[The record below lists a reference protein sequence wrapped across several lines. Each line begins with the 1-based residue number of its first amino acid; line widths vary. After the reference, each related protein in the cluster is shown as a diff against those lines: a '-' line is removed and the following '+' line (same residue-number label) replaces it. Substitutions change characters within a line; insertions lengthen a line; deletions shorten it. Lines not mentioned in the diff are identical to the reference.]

1 MVEVRRPEAEPPGSG
16 ADSAALPRWDRR
28 LLLVLLPVAGGAG
41 LVAHV
46 LVDVSL
52 PLAFAAIAGAG
63 GLLATVAWRRL
74 SPPARR
80 LLGARLRAGLVGGA
94 LGVLAYDAARY
105 GLVALLQLSF
115 QPFHVFE
122 VFGRLFLGDAVSPTT
137 ATAAGF
143 AYHVSNG
150 LCFGIA
156 YAVLVR
162 RPGVIT
168 GMLWGIALELAM
180 ALLYPSWLRIEAL
193 SEFLTVSAFGHV
205 IYGGVLG
212 WVVRRRL
219 TPTGT
224 ERPA

>member
-1 MVEVRRPEAEPPGSG
+1 MVEVQRPDDGPRPHVAEPPP
-16 ADSAALPRWDRR
+16 LPRWDRR

-52 PLAFAAIAGAG
+52 PLAFAAIAVVG
-63 GLLATVAWRRL
+63 GVLATVAWRRL
-74 SPPARR
+74 SPPARV
-80 LLGARLRAGLVGGA
+80 LLGGRVRAGLVGGA
-94 LGVLAYDAARY
+94 LGVAAYDAARY
-105 GLVALLQLSF
+105 GIVALLQLSF
-115 QPFHVFE
+115 EPFHVFE
-122 VFGRLFLGDAVSPTT
+122 VFGHLFLGDDVSATT
-137 ATAAGF
+137 ATTVGF

-219 TPTGT
+219 APGV
-224 ERPA
+224 RIGAA